1 MEPAQI
7 PWFPAWGIEF
17 HKPVE
22 DGKKLIETWL
32 EVRPSERWVLI
43 SGTVAASERH
53 LWAVWSHATRNEE
66 RGCMV
71 ARSIDAEFIRILSGT
86 HQIRVAFERAG
97 VRNGDEYAWILC
109 LPKHPGFDE
118 FGQSISYPLEIED
131 SNLESQAAKA
141 MSWLDGDLLTA
152 RPTPHIEGI
161 IRLGIADEIPF
172 ERIES
177 DMITHAAGTD
187 L

>member
-17 HKPVE
+17 HKPIE
-22 DGKKLIETWL
+22 DAKKLVETWL
-32 EVRPSERWVLI
+32 EVRPSKRWVLI
-43 SGTVAASERH
+43 SGTVVASERH

-66 RGCMV
+66 QECMV

-97 VRNGDEYAWILC
+97 VRNGDEFAWILC
-109 LPKHPGFDE
+109 LPIHPGFDG
-118 FGQSISYPLEIED
+118 FGQSITYPIEENS
-131 SNLESQAAKA
+131 SNLETLAAES
-141 MSWLDGDLLTA
+141 MTWLGGDLLTA
-152 RPTPHIEGI
+152 RPIPHSDGP
-161 IRLGIADEIPF
+161 IRLGIGEMPF
-172 ERIES
+172 ERIEAS
-177 DMITHAAGTD
+177 MLTHAAAAD